1 MHFGPE
7 RLQHCSA
14 VLVWNKD
21 NNENA
26 APKIDS
32 AIEGLREFRRFILAI
47 FQVTFEE
54 HLQFAATLVFIS
66 LENGL

>member
-32 AIEGLREFRRFILAI
+32 AIEGLREFKI

-66 LENGL
+66 LESGL